1 MERTYT
7 WCDGKRLEVTAKTL
21 IMGILN
27 VTPDSFSDGGRWN
40 TAEKAQS
47 HTREMTDAGA
57 DIIDVGAES
66 TRPGGQ
72 PLTAE
77 EEIKR
82 MKIFLPVVL
91 RESSVPVSVDTYHW
105 KTADYALHA
114 GAHMMND
121 IWGLQY
127 DHGEMA
133 EVAGCHQVPVIVM
146 HNKADTNYNG
156 DIIEEMKIFFDKSL
170 DIALQAGVKEENIIL
185 DPGIGFGKDGNQ
197 NMEVLRRLDELRVLI
212 DIIDE
217 SLRIFAHTEE
227 ICLFL
232 RRLYRASAVRAFAVY
247 DLGLGPEGLT
257 RGTVKSL
264 IAALVNIALIIEL
277 LENLLYLRLMILV
290 GGADKFVVGCIHQI
304 PDRLDLTRHVIDKLL
319 RRDASLICL

>member
-77 EEIKR
+77 EEIER

-91 RESSVPVSVDTYHW
+91 RESRVPVSVDTYHW

-156 DIIEEMKIFFDKSL
+156 DVIEEMKIFFDKSL

-197 NMEVLRRLDELRVLI
+197 NMEVLRRLDEL
-212 DIIDE
+212 
-217 SLRIFAHTEE
+217 
-227 ICLFL
+227 
-232 RRLYRASAVRAFAVY
+232 VRAFPCPWL
-247 DLGLGPEGLT
+247 LGVS
-257 RGTVKSL
+257 RKRF
-264 IAALVNIALIIEL
+264 I
-277 LENLLYLRLMILV
+277 
-290 GGADKFVVGCIHQI
+290 GAI
-304 PDRLDLTRHVIDKLL
+304 LDLPAGERDEGTGAAGLWGINKGCSILRVHNVSMAVRMAKVWDALKNCTVI
-319 RRDASLICL
+319 

>member
-1 MERTYT
+1 MERAYT
-7 WCDGKRLEVTAKTL
+7 WRDGKRLEVAAKTL

-47 HTREMTDAGA
+47 HTREMTDDGA

-77 EEIKR
+77 EEIER

-91 RESSVPVSVDTYHW
+91 GESSVPVSVDTYHW

-156 DIIEEMKIFFDKSL
+156 DVIEEMKIFFDKSL

-197 NMEVLRRLDELRVLI
+197 NMEVLRRLDEL
-212 DIIDE
+212 
-217 SLRIFAHTEE
+217 
-227 ICLFL
+227 
-232 RRLYRASAVRAFAVY
+232 VRAFPCPWL
-247 DLGLGPEGLT
+247 LGVS
-257 RGTVKSL
+257 RKRF
-264 IAALVNIALIIEL
+264 I
-277 LENLLYLRLMILV
+277 
-290 GGADKFVVGCIHQI
+290 GAI
-304 PDRLDLTRHVIDKLL
+304 LDLPAGERDEGTGAAGLWGINKGCSILRVHNVSMAVRMAKVWDALKNCTVI
-319 RRDASLICL
+319 

>member
-1 MERTYT
+1 MERAYT

-77 EEIKR
+77 EEIER

-91 RESSVPVSVDTYHW
+91 GESRVLVSVDTYHW

-156 DIIEEMKIFFDKSL
+156 DVIEEMKIFFDKSL

-197 NMEVLRRLDELRVLI
+197 NMEVLRRLDEL
-212 DIIDE
+212 
-217 SLRIFAHTEE
+217 
-227 ICLFL
+227 
-232 RRLYRASAVRAFAVY
+232 VRAFPCPWL
-247 DLGLGPEGLT
+247 LGVS
-257 RGTVKSL
+257 RKRF
-264 IAALVNIALIIEL
+264 I
-277 LENLLYLRLMILV
+277 
-290 GGADKFVVGCIHQI
+290 GAI
-304 PDRLDLTRHVIDKLL
+304 LDLPAGERDEGTGAVGLWGINKGCSILRVHNVPMAVRMAKVWDALKNCTVI
-319 RRDASLICL
+319 

>member
-1 MERTYT
+1 MERAYT

-47 HTREMTDAGA
+47 HTREMTDDGA

-77 EEIKR
+77 EEIER

-91 RESSVPVSVDTYHW
+91 GERSVPVSVDTYHW

-156 DIIEEMKIFFDKSL
+156 DVIEEMKIFFDKSL

-197 NMEVLRRLDELRVLI
+197 NMEVLRRLDEL
-212 DIIDE
+212 
-217 SLRIFAHTEE
+217 
-227 ICLFL
+227 
-232 RRLYRASAVRAFAVY
+232 VRAFPCPWL
-247 DLGLGPEGLT
+247 LGVS
-257 RGTVKSL
+257 RKRF
-264 IAALVNIALIIEL
+264 I
-277 LENLLYLRLMILV
+277 
-290 GGADKFVVGCIHQI
+290 GAI
-304 PDRLDLTRHVIDKLL
+304 LDLPAGERDEGTGAAGLWGINKGCSILRVHNVPMAVRMAKVWDALKNCTVI
-319 RRDASLICL
+319 

>member
-1 MERTYT
+1 MERAYT

-77 EEIKR
+77 EEIER

-91 RESSVPVSVDTYHW
+91 RESRVPVSVDTYHW

-156 DIIEEMKIFFDKSL
+156 DVIEEMKIFFDKSL

-197 NMEVLRRLDELRVLI
+197 NMEVLRRLDEL
-212 DIIDE
+212 
-217 SLRIFAHTEE
+217 
-227 ICLFL
+227 
-232 RRLYRASAVRAFAVY
+232 VRAFHCPWL
-247 DLGLGPEGLT
+247 LGVS
-257 RGTVKSL
+257 RKRF
-264 IAALVNIALIIEL
+264 I
-277 LENLLYLRLMILV
+277 
-290 GGADKFVVGCIHQI
+290 GAI
-304 PDRLDLTRHVIDKLL
+304 LDLPAGERDEGTGAAGLWGINKGCSILRVHNVSMAVRMAKVWDALKNCTVI
-319 RRDASLICL
+319 

>member
-1 MERTYT
+1 MERAYT

-40 TAEKAQS
+40 TAERAQS

-77 EEIKR
+77 EEIER

-91 RESSVPVSVDTYHW
+91 RESRVPVSVDTYHW

-156 DIIEEMKIFFDKSL
+156 DVIEEMKIFFDKSL

-197 NMEVLRRLDELRVLI
+197 NMEVLRRLDEL
-212 DIIDE
+212 
-217 SLRIFAHTEE
+217 
-227 ICLFL
+227 
-232 RRLYRASAVRAFAVY
+232 VRAFPCPWL
-247 DLGLGPEGLT
+247 LGVS
-257 RGTVKSL
+257 RKRF
-264 IAALVNIALIIEL
+264 I
-277 LENLLYLRLMILV
+277 
-290 GGADKFVVGCIHQI
+290 GAI
-304 PDRLDLTRHVIDKLL
+304 LDLPAGERDEGTGAAGLWGINKGCSILRVHNVSMAVRMAKVWDALKNCTVI
-319 RRDASLICL
+319 

>member
-1 MERTYT
+1 MERAYT

-77 EEIKR
+77 EEIER

-91 RESSVPVSVDTYHW
+91 GESSVPVSVDTYHW

-133 EVAGCHQVPVIVM
+133 EVAGCHQVPVVVM

-156 DIIEEMKIFFDKSL
+156 DVIEEMKIFFDKSL

-197 NMEVLRRLDELRVLI
+197 NMEVLRRLDEL
-212 DIIDE
+212 
-217 SLRIFAHTEE
+217 
-227 ICLFL
+227 
-232 RRLYRASAVRAFAVY
+232 VRAFPCPWL
-247 DLGLGPEGLT
+247 LGVS
-257 RGTVKSL
+257 RKRF
-264 IAALVNIALIIEL
+264 I
-277 LENLLYLRLMILV
+277 
-290 GGADKFVVGCIHQI
+290 GAI
-304 PDRLDLTRHVIDKLL
+304 LDLPAGERDEGTGAAGLWGMNKGCSILRVHNVSMAVRMAKVWDALKNCTVI
-319 RRDASLICL
+319 

>member
-47 HTREMTDAGA
+47 HTREMTDAGT

-77 EEIKR
+77 EEIER

-156 DIIEEMKIFFDKSL
+156 DVIEEMKIFFDKSL

-197 NMEVLRRLDELRVLI
+197 NMEVLRRLDEL
-212 DIIDE
+212 
-217 SLRIFAHTEE
+217 
-227 ICLFL
+227 
-232 RRLYRASAVRAFAVY
+232 VRAFPCPWL
-247 DLGLGPEGLT
+247 LGVS
-257 RGTVKSL
+257 RKRF
-264 IAALVNIALIIEL
+264 I
-277 LENLLYLRLMILV
+277 
-290 GGADKFVVGCIHQI
+290 GAI
-304 PDRLDLTRHVIDKLL
+304 LDLPAGERDEGTGAAGLWGINKGCSILRVHNVSMAVRMAKVWDALKNCTVI
-319 RRDASLICL
+319 

>member
-1 MERTYT
+1 MERAYT

-47 HTREMTDAGA
+47 HTREMTDAGT

-77 EEIKR
+77 EEIER

-197 NMEVLRRLDELRVLI
+197 NMEVLRRLDEL
-212 DIIDE
+212 
-217 SLRIFAHTEE
+217 
-227 ICLFL
+227 
-232 RRLYRASAVRAFAVY
+232 VRAFPCPWL
-247 DLGLGPEGLT
+247 LGVS
-257 RGTVKSL
+257 RKRF
-264 IAALVNIALIIEL
+264 I
-277 LENLLYLRLMILV
+277 
-290 GGADKFVVGCIHQI
+290 GAI
-304 PDRLDLTRHVIDKLL
+304 LDLPAGERDEGTGAAGLWGINKGCSILRVHNVSMAVRMAKVWDALKNCTVI
-319 RRDASLICL
+319 

>member
-47 HTREMTDAGA
+47 HTREMTDDGA

-77 EEIKR
+77 EEIER

-91 RESSVPVSVDTYHW
+91 GESSVPVSVDTYHW

-156 DIIEEMKIFFDKSL
+156 DVIEEMKIFFDKSL

-197 NMEVLRRLDELRVLI
+197 NMEVLRRLDEL
-212 DIIDE
+212 
-217 SLRIFAHTEE
+217 
-227 ICLFL
+227 
-232 RRLYRASAVRAFAVY
+232 VRAFPCPWL
-247 DLGLGPEGLT
+247 LGVS
-257 RGTVKSL
+257 RKRF
-264 IAALVNIALIIEL
+264 I
-277 LENLLYLRLMILV
+277 
-290 GGADKFVVGCIHQI
+290 GAI
-304 PDRLDLTRHVIDKLL
+304 LDLPAGERDEGTGAAGLWGINKGCSILRVHNVSMAVRMAKVWDALKNCTVI
-319 RRDASLICL
+319 

>member
-47 HTREMTDAGA
+47 HTREMTDAGT

-77 EEIKR
+77 EEIER

-121 IWGLQY
+121 SWGLQY

-156 DIIEEMKIFFDKSL
+156 DVIEEMKIFFDKSL

-197 NMEVLRRLDELRVLI
+197 NMEVLRRLDEL
-212 DIIDE
+212 
-217 SLRIFAHTEE
+217 
-227 ICLFL
+227 
-232 RRLYRASAVRAFAVY
+232 VRAFPCPWL
-247 DLGLGPEGLT
+247 LGVS
-257 RGTVKSL
+257 RKRF
-264 IAALVNIALIIEL
+264 I
-277 LENLLYLRLMILV
+277 
-290 GGADKFVVGCIHQI
+290 GAI
-304 PDRLDLTRHVIDKLL
+304 LDLPAGERDEGTGAAGLWGIHKGCSIL
-319 RRDASLICL
+319 RVHNVPVAVRTAKVWDALKNRTII

>member
-1 MERTYT
+1 MERAYT
-7 WCDGKRLEVTAKTL
+7 WCDGKRLEVAAKTL

-77 EEIKR
+77 EEIER

-91 RESSVPVSVDTYHW
+91 EESSVPVSVDTYHW

-156 DIIEEMKIFFDKSL
+156 DVIEEMKIFFDKSL

-197 NMEVLRRLDELRVLI
+197 NMEVLRRLDEL
-212 DIIDE
+212 
-217 SLRIFAHTEE
+217 
-227 ICLFL
+227 
-232 RRLYRASAVRAFAVY
+232 VRAFPCPWL
-247 DLGLGPEGLT
+247 LGVS
-257 RGTVKSL
+257 RKRF
-264 IAALVNIALIIEL
+264 I
-277 LENLLYLRLMILV
+277 
-290 GGADKFVVGCIHQI
+290 GAI
-304 PDRLDLTRHVIDKLL
+304 LDLPAGERDEGTGAAGLWGINKGCSILRVHNVSMAVRMAKVWDALKNCTVI
-319 RRDASLICL
+319 

>member
-47 HTREMTDAGA
+47 HTREMTDDGA

-77 EEIKR
+77 EEIER

-156 DIIEEMKIFFDKSL
+156 DVIEEMKIFFDKSL

-197 NMEVLRRLDELRVLI
+197 NMEVLRRLDEL
-212 DIIDE
+212 
-217 SLRIFAHTEE
+217 
-227 ICLFL
+227 
-232 RRLYRASAVRAFAVY
+232 VRAFPCPWL
-247 DLGLGPEGLT
+247 LGVS
-257 RGTVKSL
+257 RKRF
-264 IAALVNIALIIEL
+264 I
-277 LENLLYLRLMILV
+277 
-290 GGADKFVVGCIHQI
+290 GAI
-304 PDRLDLTRHVIDKLL
+304 LDLPAGERDEGTGAAGLWGINKGCSILRVHNVSMAVRMAKVWDALKNCTVI
-319 RRDASLICL
+319 

>member
-77 EEIKR
+77 EEIER

-156 DIIEEMKIFFDKSL
+156 DVIEEMKIFFDKSL

-197 NMEVLRRLDELRVLI
+197 NMEVLRRLDEL
-212 DIIDE
+212 
-217 SLRIFAHTEE
+217 
-227 ICLFL
+227 
-232 RRLYRASAVRAFAVY
+232 VRAFPCHWL
-247 DLGLGPEGLT
+247 LGVS
-257 RGTVKSL
+257 RKRF
-264 IAALVNIALIIEL
+264 I
-277 LENLLYLRLMILV
+277 
-290 GGADKFVVGCIHQI
+290 GAI
-304 PDRLDLTRHVIDKLL
+304 LDLPAGERDEGTGAAGLWGINKGCSILRVHNVSMAVRMAKVWDALKNCTVI
-319 RRDASLICL
+319 

>member
-27 VTPDSFSDGGRWN
+27 VTPDSFSDGGMWN

-77 EEIKR
+77 EEIER

-156 DIIEEMKIFFDKSL
+156 DVIEEMKIFFDKSL

-197 NMEVLRRLDELRVLI
+197 NMEVLRRLDEL
-212 DIIDE
+212 
-217 SLRIFAHTEE
+217 
-227 ICLFL
+227 
-232 RRLYRASAVRAFAVY
+232 VRAFPCHWL
-247 DLGLGPEGLT
+247 LGVS
-257 RGTVKSL
+257 RKRF
-264 IAALVNIALIIEL
+264 I
-277 LENLLYLRLMILV
+277 
-290 GGADKFVVGCIHQI
+290 GAI
-304 PDRLDLTRHVIDKLL
+304 LDLPAGERDEGTGAAGLWGINKGCSILRVHNVSMAVRMAKVWDALKNCTVI
-319 RRDASLICL
+319 

>member
-1 MERTYT
+1 MERAYT

-47 HTREMTDAGA
+47 HTREMTDDGA

-66 TRPGGQ
+66 TRPGVQ

-77 EEIKR
+77 EEIER

-91 RESSVPVSVDTYHW
+91 RESRVPVSVDTYHW

-197 NMEVLRRLDELRVLI
+197 NMEVLRRLDEL
-212 DIIDE
+212 
-217 SLRIFAHTEE
+217 
-227 ICLFL
+227 
-232 RRLYRASAVRAFAVY
+232 VRAFPCPWL
-247 DLGLGPEGLT
+247 LGVS
-257 RGTVKSL
+257 RKRF
-264 IAALVNIALIIEL
+264 I
-277 LENLLYLRLMILV
+277 
-290 GGADKFVVGCIHQI
+290 GAI
-304 PDRLDLTRHVIDKLL
+304 LDLPAGERDEGTGAAGLWGINKGCSILRVHNVSMAVRMAKVWDALKNCTVI
-319 RRDASLICL
+319 

>member
-1 MERTYT
+1 MERAYT
-7 WCDGKRLEVTAKTL
+7 WRDGKRLEVTAKTL

-77 EEIKR
+77 EEIER

-91 RESSVPVSVDTYHW
+91 GESSVPVSVDTYHW

-156 DIIEEMKIFFDKSL
+156 DVIEEMKIFFDKSL

-197 NMEVLRRLDELRVLI
+197 NMEVLRRLDEL
-212 DIIDE
+212 
-217 SLRIFAHTEE
+217 
-227 ICLFL
+227 
-232 RRLYRASAVRAFAVY
+232 VRAFPCPWL
-247 DLGLGPEGLT
+247 LGVS
-257 RGTVKSL
+257 RKRF
-264 IAALVNIALIIEL
+264 I
-277 LENLLYLRLMILV
+277 
-290 GGADKFVVGCIHQI
+290 GAI
-304 PDRLDLTRHVIDKLL
+304 LDLPAGERDEGTGAAGLWGINKGCSILRVHNVSMAVRMAKVWDALKNCTVI
-319 RRDASLICL
+319 

>member
-40 TAEKAQS
+40 TAKKAQS

-77 EEIKR
+77 EEIER

-156 DIIEEMKIFFDKSL
+156 DVIEEMKIFFDKSL

-197 NMEVLRRLDELRVLI
+197 NMEVLRRLDEL
-212 DIIDE
+212 
-217 SLRIFAHTEE
+217 
-227 ICLFL
+227 
-232 RRLYRASAVRAFAVY
+232 VRAFPCPWL
-247 DLGLGPEGLT
+247 LGVS
-257 RGTVKSL
+257 RKRF
-264 IAALVNIALIIEL
+264 I
-277 LENLLYLRLMILV
+277 
-290 GGADKFVVGCIHQI
+290 GAI
-304 PDRLDLTRHVIDKLL
+304 LDLPAGERDEGTGAAGLWGINKGCSILRVHNVSMAVRMAKVWDALKNCTVI
-319 RRDASLICL
+319 

>member
-1 MERTYT
+1 MERAYT

-77 EEIKR
+77 EEIER

-91 RESSVPVSVDTYHW
+91 GESRVLVSVDTYHW

-156 DIIEEMKIFFDKSL
+156 DVIEEMKIFFDKSL

-197 NMEVLRRLDELRVLI
+197 NMEVLRRLDEL
-212 DIIDE
+212 
-217 SLRIFAHTEE
+217 
-227 ICLFL
+227 
-232 RRLYRASAVRAFAVY
+232 VRAFPCPWL
-247 DLGLGPEGLT
+247 LGVS
-257 RGTVKSL
+257 RKRF
-264 IAALVNIALIIEL
+264 I
-277 LENLLYLRLMILV
+277 
-290 GGADKFVVGCIHQI
+290 GAI
-304 PDRLDLTRHVIDKLL
+304 LDLPAGERDEGTGAAGLWGINKGCSILRVHNVSMAVRMAKVWDALKNCTVI
-319 RRDASLICL
+319 

>member
-1 MERTYT
+1 MERAYT
-7 WCDGKRLEVTAKTL
+7 WNDGKRLEITEKTL

-77 EEIKR
+77 EEIER

-133 EVAGCHQVPVIVM
+133 EIAGCHQVPVIVM

-156 DIIEEMKIFFDKSL
+156 DVIEEMKIFFDKSL

-197 NMEVLRRLDELRVLI
+197 NMEVLRRLDEL
-212 DIIDE
+212 
-217 SLRIFAHTEE
+217 
-227 ICLFL
+227 
-232 RRLYRASAVRAFAVY
+232 VRAFPCHWL
-247 DLGLGPEGLT
+247 LGVS
-257 RGTVKSL
+257 RKRF
-264 IAALVNIALIIEL
+264 I
-277 LENLLYLRLMILV
+277 
-290 GGADKFVVGCIHQI
+290 GAI
-304 PDRLDLTRHVIDKLL
+304 LDLPAGERDEGTGAAGLWGINKGCSILRVHNVSMAVRMAKVWDALKNCTVI
-319 RRDASLICL
+319 

>member
-1 MERTYT
+1 MERAYT

-77 EEIKR
+77 EEIER

-156 DIIEEMKIFFDKSL
+156 DVIEEMKIFFDKSL

-197 NMEVLRRLDELRVLI
+197 NMEVLRRLDEL
-212 DIIDE
+212 
-217 SLRIFAHTEE
+217 
-227 ICLFL
+227 
-232 RRLYRASAVRAFAVY
+232 VRAFPCPWL
-247 DLGLGPEGLT
+247 LGVS
-257 RGTVKSL
+257 RKRF
-264 IAALVNIALIIEL
+264 I
-277 LENLLYLRLMILV
+277 
-290 GGADKFVVGCIHQI
+290 GAI
-304 PDRLDLTRHVIDKLL
+304 LDLPAGERDEGTGAAGLWGINKGYSILRVHNVSMAVRMAKVWDALKNCTVI
-319 RRDASLICL
+319 

>member
-1 MERTYT
+1 MERAYT

-47 HTREMTDAGA
+47 HTREMTDDGA

-66 TRPGGQ
+66 IRPGGQ

-77 EEIKR
+77 EEIER

-91 RESSVPVSVDTYHW
+91 GESSVPVSVDTYHW

-156 DIIEEMKIFFDKSL
+156 DVIEEMKIFFDKSL

-197 NMEVLRRLDELRVLI
+197 NMEVLRRLDEL
-212 DIIDE
+212 
-217 SLRIFAHTEE
+217 
-227 ICLFL
+227 
-232 RRLYRASAVRAFAVY
+232 VRAFPCPWL
-247 DLGLGPEGLT
+247 LGVS
-257 RGTVKSL
+257 RKRF
-264 IAALVNIALIIEL
+264 I
-277 LENLLYLRLMILV
+277 
-290 GGADKFVVGCIHQI
+290 GAI
-304 PDRLDLTRHVIDKLL
+304 LDLPAGERDEGTGAAGLWGINKGCSILRVHNVPMAVRMAKVWDALKNCTVI
-319 RRDASLICL
+319 

>member
-1 MERTYT
+1 MERAYT
-7 WCDGKRLEVTAKTL
+7 WRDGKRLEVAAKTL

-77 EEIKR
+77 EEMERLKT
-82 MKIFLPVVL
+82 FLPMVL
-91 RESSVPVSVDTYHW
+91 EESSVPVSVDTYHW
-105 KTADYALHA
+105 KTADDALHA

-156 DIIEEMKIFFDKSL
+156 DVIEEMKIFFDKSL

-197 NMEVLRRLDELRVLI
+197 NMEVLRRLDEL
-212 DIIDE
+212 
-217 SLRIFAHTEE
+217 
-227 ICLFL
+227 
-232 RRLYRASAVRAFAVY
+232 VRAFPCPWL
-247 DLGLGPEGLT
+247 LGVS
-257 RGTVKSL
+257 RKRF
-264 IAALVNIALIIEL
+264 I
-277 LENLLYLRLMILV
+277 
-290 GGADKFVVGCIHQI
+290 GAI
-304 PDRLDLTRHVIDKLL
+304 LDLPAGERDEGTGAAGLWGINKGCSILRVHNVSMAVRMAKVWDALKNCTVI
-319 RRDASLICL
+319 

>member
-1 MERTYT
+1 MEQTYT

-77 EEIKR
+77 EEIER

-156 DIIEEMKIFFDKSL
+156 DVIEEMKIFFDKSL

-197 NMEVLRRLDELRVLI
+197 NMEVLRRLDEL
-212 DIIDE
+212 
-217 SLRIFAHTEE
+217 
-227 ICLFL
+227 
-232 RRLYRASAVRAFAVY
+232 VRAFPCPWL
-247 DLGLGPEGLT
+247 LGVS
-257 RGTVKSL
+257 RKRF
-264 IAALVNIALIIEL
+264 I
-277 LENLLYLRLMILV
+277 
-290 GGADKFVVGCIHQI
+290 GAI
-304 PDRLDLTRHVIDKLL
+304 LDLPAGERDEGTGAAGLWGINKGCSILRVHNVSMAVRMAKVWDALKNCTVI
-319 RRDASLICL
+319 

>member
-1 MERTYT
+1 MERAYT

-77 EEIKR
+77 EEIER

-197 NMEVLRRLDELRVLI
+197 NMEVLRRLDEL
-212 DIIDE
+212 
-217 SLRIFAHTEE
+217 
-227 ICLFL
+227 
-232 RRLYRASAVRAFAVY
+232 VRAFPCPWLLGVSRKRFIGAIL
-247 DLGLGPEGLT
+247 DLPAGERDEGTGAEGLWGINKGCSIL
-257 RGTVKSL
+257 RVHNVSMAVRMAKVWDALKNCTV
-264 IAALVNIALIIEL
+264 I
-277 LENLLYLRLMILV
+277 
-290 GGADKFVVGCIHQI
+290 
-304 PDRLDLTRHVIDKLL
+304 
-319 RRDASLICL
+319 

>member
-77 EEIKR
+77 EEIER

-156 DIIEEMKIFFDKSL
+156 DVIEEMKIFFDKSL

-197 NMEVLRRLDELRVLI
+197 NMEVLRRLDEL
-212 DIIDE
+212 
-217 SLRIFAHTEE
+217 
-227 ICLFL
+227 
-232 RRLYRASAVRAFAVY
+232 VRAFPCPWL
-247 DLGLGPEGLT
+247 LGVS
-257 RGTVKSL
+257 RKRF
-264 IAALVNIALIIEL
+264 I
-277 LENLLYLRLMILV
+277 
-290 GGADKFVVGCIHQI
+290 GAI
-304 PDRLDLTRHVIDKLL
+304 LDLPAGERDEGTGAAGLWGINKGCSILRVHNVSMAVRMAKVWDALKNCTVI
-319 RRDASLICL
+319 

>member
-1 MERTYT
+1 MERAYT

-77 EEIKR
+77 EEIER

-91 RESSVPVSVDTYHW
+91 GESSVPVSVDTYHW

-133 EVAGCHQVPVIVM
+133 EVAGCHQVPVVVM

-156 DIIEEMKIFFDKSL
+156 DVIEEMKIFFDKSL

-197 NMEVLRRLDELRVLI
+197 NMEVLRRLDEL
-212 DIIDE
+212 
-217 SLRIFAHTEE
+217 
-227 ICLFL
+227 
-232 RRLYRASAVRAFAVY
+232 VRAFPCPWL
-247 DLGLGPEGLT
+247 LGVS
-257 RGTVKSL
+257 RKRF
-264 IAALVNIALIIEL
+264 I
-277 LENLLYLRLMILV
+277 
-290 GGADKFVVGCIHQI
+290 GAI
-304 PDRLDLTRHVIDKLL
+304 LDLPAGERDEGTGAAGLWGINKGCSILRVHNVSMAVRMAKVWDALKNCTVI
-319 RRDASLICL
+319 